1 MYIDALSSSISR
13 ELSYNC
19 WVLLGPII
27 AEAGFDRAFAS
38 APNHRNKSKQYELD
52 AHAAFPID
60 MQPPPAY
67 AETAVS
73 QQPVPMSPLNPNMSR
88 HRLSNIFTPE
98 RGW

>member
-1 MYIDALSSSISR
+1 MARQKSER
-13 ELSYNC
+13 ESG
-19 WVLLGPII
+19 WVPAD
-27 AEAGFDRAFAS
+27 AEAYV
-38 APNHRNKSKQYELD
+38 RN
-52 AHAAFPID
+52 AVPTAFPID